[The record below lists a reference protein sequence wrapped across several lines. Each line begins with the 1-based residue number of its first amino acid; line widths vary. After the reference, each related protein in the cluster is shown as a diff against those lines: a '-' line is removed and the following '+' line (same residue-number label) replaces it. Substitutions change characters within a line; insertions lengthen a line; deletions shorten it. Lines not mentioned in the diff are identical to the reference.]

1 MCKDSVA
8 EKGKSLPFRMNEDVY
23 DGGGERDES
32 RVVGSQD
39 THTGHVQDLG
49 PGPDAMRRQSSNHLN
64 PGHKLISFVI
74 SKMPL

>member
-1 MCKDSVA
+1 MGV
-8 EKGKSLPFRMNEDVY
+8 
-23 DGGGERDES
+23 ERDES

-49 PGPDAMRRQSSNHLN
+49 PGPDVMRRQSSNHLN
-64 PGHKLISFVI
+64 PRHELISFVI